1 MPVVWIHNVGANKT
15 IQGDNKMSHEN
26 INYTAKIK
34 YNYDLNGEK
43 INASYTR
50 LAETNNMED
59 MKARIKAG
67 HKKDA
72 VLEALEIEFRLI
84 GFAD

>member
-1 MPVVWIHNVGANKT
+1 
-15 IQGDNKMSHEN
+15 MSHEK
-26 INYTAKIK
+26 ISYTAKIK

-50 LAETNNMED
+50 LAETNNMAD
-59 MKARIKAG
+59 MMARIKAG
-67 HKKDA
+67 HRKDA
-72 VLEALEIEFRLI
+72 VLRDLEIEFRLI